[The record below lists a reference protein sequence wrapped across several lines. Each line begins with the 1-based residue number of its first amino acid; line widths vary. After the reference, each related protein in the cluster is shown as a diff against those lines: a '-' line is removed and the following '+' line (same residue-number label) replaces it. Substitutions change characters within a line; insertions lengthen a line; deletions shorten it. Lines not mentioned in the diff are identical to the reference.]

1 MENNYKPWIEKYR
14 PESIE
19 NVILDNY
26 NKTIIDN
33 IISKRYFP
41 NLLLYGPPGTGKT
54 TTIINL
60 IKEYCNDSKNNII
73 HLNASDDRGI
83 DVIRN
88 QIYNYIHYKQIYN
101 EEIKFVILD
110 EVDYMTK
117 SAQNS
122 LKQLI
127 KKYHNVRFCLI
138 CNYISKIIKPLQN
151 MFLKMYFYNNDKH
164 DILCLLDNINKK
176 EKLNLSDYTLS
187 ILIDYY
193 ETDIRSMINHLQT
206 MQNTKNYNVDIVNE
220 DIYDEYTKIISC
232 LKNNTNINK
241 INVISNKLKKFLY
254 KNNIRFDTIYLMIMD
269 ELKNHELTHEI
280 IYNMKI
286 LYYDS
291 FSSFENKID
300 FLLYNI
306 IVPFYEIKLN

>member
-14 PESIE
+14 PENIE

-88 QIYNYIHYKQIYN
+88 KYIIIYIINKYIMKKL
-101 EEIKFVILD
+101 KFVILD

-138 CNYISKIIKPLQN
+138 CNYI
-151 MFLKMYFYNNDKH
+151 
-164 DILCLLDNINKK
+164 
-176 EKLNLSDYTLS
+176 
-187 ILIDYY
+187 
-193 ETDIRSMINHLQT
+193 
-206 MQNTKNYNVDIVNE
+206 
-220 DIYDEYTKIISC
+220 
-232 LKNNTNINK
+232 KNNKTFTK
-241 INVISNKLKKFLY
+241 YVSKNV
-254 KNNIRFDTIYLMIMD
+254 
-269 ELKNHELTHEI
+269 
-280 IYNMKI
+280 
-286 LYYDS
+286 
-291 FSSFENKID
+291 
-300 FLLYNI
+300 LL
-306 IVPFYEIKLN
+306 